1 MDLRWTHADELSR
14 ADVLTI
20 CESVD
25 HLQVHEDRDGETLPT
40 PVNQGV
46 ANITGTLSRLQVE
59 AQDAMA
65 CVLADPLR
73 VGIVQPL
80 LATLMVQG

>member
-1 MDLRWTHADELSR
+1 MDLRWTHAQAMSR
-14 ADVLTI
+14 AEVLKV
-20 CESVD
+20 CESVE
-25 HLQVHEDRDGETLPT
+25 HLQVHEEREGETLPT
-40 PVNQGV
+40 PVSQGV
-46 ANITGTLSRLQVE
+46 ANFTGTLSRLQVD